1 MINAVLAFLI
11 LLLALA
17 GPAAAAELG
26 DAVAAARSGD
36 YATALRGLSPL
47 AEGGDARA
55 QFDIGFMHAQAWGV
69 PKDPAEAIKWYRKAA
84 NQGLQVAQHFLGM
97 AYWRGEGVQHD
108 DAEAARW
115 FARAAAQGFPQA
127 QFVLGLM
134 TVSGQG
140 VPQDPAQAYA
150 LLVLSGQGGVRA
162 AARATQNVKLKL
174 TEAQRLQAQEII
186 DHWKPKLESSLPDVA
201 NPKAEGLLGLD
212 RHFGEV
218 VDPSTWPASAIGV
231 VASTGFSK
239 GGWCTG
245 TLVAPRIVLTA
256 AHCLLKGIEFISP
269 GNVHFLLGLN
279 KGTPAS
285 SSTAERLIVARDF
298 VPSMNKHDVSPES
311 DSPADWALIV
321 LKDAVPARPVAT
333 KAMTSEELKAAT
345 LAGTISEIGYGQE
358 RPYSPT
364 AQRKCH
370 ADLGKVKGLLIVQCL
385 ANFGYS
391 GSPIL
396 AEINGV
402 PTVVGIFS
410 AFYEEMGFMLAPSAS
425 QFEAAIRDLVAA
437 EERPT
442 R

>member
-11 LLLALA
+11 LVIALA
-17 GPAAAAELG
+17 APVTAAELG

-36 YATALRGLSPL
+36 YATALRGLSPV
-47 AEGGDARA
+47 AEAGDARA

-97 AYWRGEGVQHD
+97 AYWRGEGVQRD

-127 QFVLGLM
+127 QYILGLM
-134 TVSGQG
+134 TMNGRG
-140 VPQDPAQAYA
+140 VAKDVVQAYA
-150 LLVLSGQGGVRA
+150 LFYMSGQGGVRA

-174 TEAQRLQAQEII
+174 TEAQRVQAQEII
-186 DHWKPKLESSLPDVA
+186 DHWKPKLESSLPDIA

-218 VDPSTWPASAIGV
+218 VDPSTWPASGIGV
-231 VASTGFSK
+231 VTSAGFSK
-239 GGWCTG
+239 RGWCTG

-256 AHCLLKGIEFISP
+256 AHCLMIGIEP

-285 SSTAERLIVARDF
+285 SSTAERLIVAKDF
-298 VPSMNKHDVSPES
+298 VPSMNRDKVSPAF

-321 LKDAVPARPVAT
+321 LKDAVPARPVVT
-333 KAMTSEELKAAT
+333 KVMTSEELKAAT

-370 ADLGKVKGLLIVQCL
+370 ANLGNAKGLLIIQCL

-396 AEINGV
+396 AEINGI
-402 PTVVGIFS
+402 PTVVGILS
-410 AFYEEMGFMLAPSAS
+410 ASYEETGIGLGASAS

-437 EERPT
+437 EARPT